1 MVSTSPESLLSIPEV
16 NMFPPLLISSLDKLT
31 IDIPS
36 FLFLS
41 RNLKPTTLKTI
52 KKAIKL

>member
-1 MVSTSPESLLSIPEV
+1 
-16 NMFPPLLISSLDKLT
+16 MFPPLLISSLDKLT